1 MVRFLF
7 AEWHDQ
13 MSGMCWWMRHGR
25 FLEVNGN
32 GNAEACKQ
40 RIDARA
46 ADTKES
52 IRTNV
57 CKSG

>member
-1 MVRFLF
+1 
-7 AEWHDQ
+7 
-13 MSGMCWWMRHGR
+13 MRHGR